1 MPPVVRI
8 AVPAVASWLLCLP
21 AAAADSPGP
30 LASFRSLVDEAW
42 EFKVREDPLLASRVG
57 DRRYDDRL
65 PEVAVADWQRRLET
79 QRGFLRRLES
89 VDMPALPAAQ
99 QVNYRIFKRLLEDT
113 IAELEYETYL
123 MPITNRTGFHIE
135 FPELRRRMPFDDTHH
150 YENYI
155 SRLRQFDR
163 YSRQHR
169 ELMRTGIDKG
179 MVVPSVVLNGYQETI
194 EAQLV
199 EDPEQSLLYEPFT
212 EFSGRVKEAER
223 ARLRDAARD
232 AISKHVVPGYESL
245 LDFLRTTYVPS
256 TRGSIGISALP
267 GGREFY
273 RHRVRK
279 YTTLDMTP
287 AEVHELGK
295 TEVRRIR
302 AEMHQVM
309 RASKYDGD
317 FSSFVDMLRTDR
329 RFYAETDEDL
339 MKEVAIVLKT
349 VDGKLPLLFRT
360 LPRTPYGI
368 RQVPDYVAPYTTT
381 AYYMPAAGDGS
392 RAGFYYVNT
401 YDLKSRPLYEI
412 EALSLHEAVPG
423 HHLQLALQQELED
436 LPMFRRFAGFT
447 AFVEGW
453 GLYAERLGL
462 EIGFYTDPY
471 RNFGRL
477 SYEIWRACR
486 LVVDTGIHYF
496 GWSRQQAMDYMAEN
510 TALAAHN
517 IRAEVDRYISWP
529 GQALAYKIGELKIR
543 QLRELAETQL
553 GAHFDIR
560 AFHDEVL
567 RGGAVPLDVL
577 EDQIEQYIDSVRG
590 ASADDPP

>member
-1 MPPVVRI
+1 MPPFVRT
-8 AVPAVASWLLCLP
+8 AVHAAASALLCLP
-21 AAAADSPGP
+21 AVAADPNSSS
-30 LASFRSLVDEAW
+30 ASFRSLVDEAW
-42 EFKVREDPLLASRVG
+42 EFEVREDPLLASQVG

-65 PEVAVADWQRRLET
+65 PDVAVADWLRRLET
-79 QRGFLRRLES
+79 KKDFLRRLATMDVS
-89 VDMPALPAAQ
+89 ALPAAD
-99 QVNYRIFKRLLEDT
+99 QVNYHIFNRLLEDA

-123 MPITNRTGFHIE
+123 TPVTNRTGFHVE
-135 FPELRRRMPFDDTHH
+135 FPELRRRMPLDVTED

-163 YSRQHR
+163 YAQQHL
-169 ELMRTGIDKG
+169 ELLRTGIDRG
-179 MVVPSVVLNGYQETI
+179 IVVPSVVLSGYGDTI

-199 EDPEQSLLYEPFT
+199 DDPAQSLLYEPFA
-212 EFSGRVKEAER
+212 EFPERVNDADR
-223 ARLRDAARD
+223 TRLRAAGRE
-232 AISKHVVPGYESL
+232 AISEHVVRGYRVL
-245 LDFLRTTYVPS
+245 LEFLRTTYVPA
-256 TRGSIGISALP
+256 TRGSVGASALP
-267 GGREFY
+267 RGRAFY

-279 YTTLDMTP
+279 FTTLDMTP

-295 TEVRRIR
+295 AEVRRIR
-302 AEMHQVM
+302 AEMRQVM
-309 RASKYDGD
+309 RASGYDGD
-317 FSSFVDMLRTDR
+317 FSSFVGMLRTES
-329 RFYAETDEDL
+329 RFYAATADEL

-349 VDGKLPLLFRT
+349 MDGKLPLLFRT

-368 RQVPDYVAPYTTT
+368 RRVPEYVAPYTTT

-423 HHLQLALQQELED
+423 HHLQLALQQELD
-436 LPMFRRFAGFT
+436 GLPMFRRFAGFT

-462 EIGFYTDPY
+462 ETGFYKDPY

-477 SYEIWRACR
+477 SYEVWRACR

-496 GWSRQQAMDYMAEN
+496 GWSRQQAIDYMAEH

-543 QLRELAETQL
+543 QLRELAEERL
-553 GAHFDIR
+553 GARFDIR
-560 AFHDEVL
+560 AFHDAVL

-577 EDQIEQYIDSVRG
+577 EAQIQQYIESVRR
-590 ASADDPP
+590 ASAAAP